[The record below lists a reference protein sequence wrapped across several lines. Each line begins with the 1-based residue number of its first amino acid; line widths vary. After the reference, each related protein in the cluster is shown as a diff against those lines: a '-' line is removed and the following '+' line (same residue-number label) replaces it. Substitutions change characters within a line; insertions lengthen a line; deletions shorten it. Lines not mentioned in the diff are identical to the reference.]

1 MDDHR
6 LLRLALV
13 GWTPQMSLER
23 YWQAFSSD
31 HSQVSGAVVFK
42 NRDLPILEVNAG
54 YPNAP
59 GQILEIKRFYAA
71 RGRPACL
78 ILSESSNLEL
88 EASNAQF
95 VPHAGIAVLECEP
108 ELEPDWTKMTLVEQ
122 VSWGAAR
129 SLAKTWCDQVG
140 ARGWEINVSSEIARL
155 MPNHPNILGYLA
167 LEKDRVIGMGFA
179 LEGSIHWLAGESKTK
194 MSIIKRA
201 AFDSGIPFQFS
212 IALEQIPEFPLMRE
226 LERFVIWTE
235 TSLR

>member
-1 MDDHR
+1 
-6 LLRLALV
+6 
-13 GWTPQMSLER
+13 MSLER
-23 YWQAFSSD
+23 YWQAFLSD
-31 HSQVSGAVVFK
+31 HSQVSGAVVLE

-59 GQILEIKRFYAA
+59 GHILEIKRFYAA

-78 ILSESSNLEL
+78 ILSEGSKLEL

-140 ARGWEINVSSEIARL
+140 ARGWEVSISKEIARV
-155 MPNHPNILGYLA
+155 MPGNSSFLAYTA
-167 LEKDRVIGMGFA
+167 LESDRVIGMGLA
-179 LEGSIHWLAGESKTK
+179 LEGAVHWLAGETQAKTA
-194 MSIIKRA
+194 IIKRA
-201 AFDSGIPFQFS
+201 AFDTGTVVQFS
-212 IALEQIPEFPLMRE
+212 VPFEQLSVFPTMRQ
-226 LERFVIWTE
+226 LERYVIWTE
-235 TSLR
+235 ASRS